1 MSGWL
6 DGRSLFKK
14 RKIEK
19 GSWKNSIWHKFFMRI
34 EIVNRKTSKQI
45 NKLNLFLHKV

>member
-14 RKIEK
+14 TKDRKRKLEK
-19 GSWKNSIWHKFFMRI
+19 LYVIQIFMRI
-34 EIVNRKTSKQI
+34 EIVNPKTSKQI
-45 NKLNLFLHKV
+45 NKLNFFVA